1 MPIEVKELCY
11 SYTMGTPFEKKV
23 LHGISLNIEDGDFV
37 GLIGPT
43 QSGKTTLAQH
53 LNALIIPQ
61 SGKVIVNGY
70 DTADKKADLVSLRHS
85 VGYVFQNP
93 DHQLFAP
100 TVSEDISFGPLN
112 QKLEKKEIALRVGEA
127 MEQVGLDWNTFHQR
141 DIYALSGGQKRR
153 AAIAGVLACR
163 PQILIL
169 DDVTAGLDPG
179 GREEILAVIHRLHIE
194 NRITII
200 FISNS
205 MDEVARL
212 AKRIIVLDQ
221 GKVVLDG
228 KTRDVFSQVE
238 KLREIGLELP
248 DLMEIACG
256 LQKRG
261 FSLAPAMLNLDET
274 VEAIYTSLQNRGA
287 TN

>member
-1 MPIEVKELCY
+1 MPIEIKNLCY
-11 SYTMGTPFEKKV
+11 SYKMGTPFEKKV
-23 LHGISLNIEDGDFV
+23 LHGISLEVEDGEFV

-70 DTADKKADLVSLRHS
+70 DTADKKADLINLRLS

-100 TVSEDISFGPLN
+100 TVGEDISFGPLN
-112 QKLEKKEIALRVGEA
+112 QKLKKNEISHRVSEA

-153 AAIAGVLACR
+153 VAIAGVLACQPR
-163 PQILIL
+163 ILIL
-169 DDVTAGLDPG
+169 DDVTAGLDPS
-179 GREEILAVIHRLHIE
+179 GREEILAVIHRLHAE
-194 NRITII
+194 NKITII

-205 MDEVARL
+205 MDEVACL
-212 AKRIIVLDQ
+212 ANRIIVLDQ
-221 GKVVLDG
+221 GKIVLDG
-228 KTRDVFSQVE
+228 NTREVFSKVGM
-238 KLREIGLELP
+238 LREIGLELP
-248 DLMEIACG
+248 DLMEITSS
-256 LQKRG
+256 LKQHG
-261 FSLAPAMLNLDET
+261 FDLAPAMLNLDEA
-274 VEAIYTSLQNRGA
+274 VGGI
-287 TN
+287 

>member
-1 MPIEVKELCY
+1 MPIEVDNLCY
-11 SYTMGTPFEKKV
+11 SYKMGTPFEKKV
-23 LHGISLNIEDGDFV
+23 LHGISLRVADGEFV

-61 SGKVIVNGY
+61 SGKVTVNGY
-70 DTADKKADLVSLRHS
+70 DTADKKADLISLRHS

-100 TVSEDISFGPLN
+100 TVAEDIAFGPLN
-112 QKLEKKEIALRVGEA
+112 QKLKKDEIAQRVSKA
-127 MEQVGLDWNTFHQR
+127 MKQVGLDWNTFHQR

-153 AAIAGVLACR
+153 VAIAGVLACQ
-163 PQILIL
+163 PQVLIL
-169 DDVTAGLDPG
+169 DDVTAGLDPS
-179 GREEILAVIHRLHIE
+179 GREEILAVIQRLHTE
-194 NRITII
+194 NKITII

-212 AKRIIVLDQ
+212 AERIIVLDR

-228 KTRDVFSQVE
+228 NTRDIFSQFE
-238 KLREIGLELP
+238 MLRKIGLELP
-248 DLMEIACG
+248 DLMEITCG
-256 LQKRG
+256 LKQQG
-261 FSLAPAMLNLDET
+261 FNLAPAMLSLDEA
-274 VEAIYTSLQNRGA
+274 VEAVYTSLKNRGV
-287 TN
+287 TI